1 MSEQRERV
9 TRASASTWG
18 RGAIPAAGP
27 ATLSLER
34 RALLVTVALRL
45 SSAAVAAVVALLGLA
60 SAANPTWVLLSV
72 TGVLVWAGSFGVHSL
87 REGPNFRLGVMDVAI
102 CAALCLLHGR
112 LVPGSVLTAS
122 AGSGWV
128 DLVASATVLN
138 AQYFLRQPH
147 GLLATAVITATYT
160 IGAPGLREAPLV
172 LALQG
177 ILSAGMFVLLRRAAG
192 SADSVLAAEAVAQA
206 NEMARAAARTD
217 ERDHQRRLHDTVL
230 ATLTMVSTG
239 AIADR
244 SDTLRR
250 RALADLRVIQGLADE
265 ADEADGADGADEAD
279 GASAAPAPLVPLDE
293 ALRAAASAPRPG
305 LPTLTVEFG
314 LAPVRLPHP
323 VVTALAEAVAE
334 ALTNV
339 ARHAGT
345 SAVQVRAE
353 AVGAGVVVL
362 VLDRGR
368 GFDLA
373 AVPAHRRGLRESIV
387 GRMAAVGGGAW
398 IEARPGDGVR
408 VMLRWPASGAP

>member
-9 TRASASTWG
+9 MRASASMWG
-18 RGAIPAAGP
+18 RGEIPAAGP

-34 RALLVTVALRL
+34 RALLVTVVLRL
-45 SSAAVAAVVALLGLA
+45 SSAVVAAVVALLGLA
-60 SAANPTWVLLSV
+60 SAANPAWVLLSV
-72 TGVLVWAGSFGVHSL
+72 AGVLVWACSFGVYSL
-87 REGPNFRLGVMDVAI
+87 RGGPNLRLGVADVVL

-112 LVPGSVLTAS
+112 LVPESVLTAS

-138 AQYFLRQPH
+138 TQYFLRPPH

-160 IGAPGLREAPLV
+160 IGAPGLREAPVVLV
-172 LALQG
+172 LQG

-206 NEMARAAARTD
+206 NEMARAAARAD

-250 RALADLRVIQGLADE
+250 RAVADLRVIQGLADE
-265 ADEADGADGADEAD
+265 ANEADEGGD
-279 GASAAPAPLVPLDE
+279 ASADPAPLVPLDE
-293 ALRAAASAPRPG
+293 ALRAAASTPRPG

-323 VVTALAEAVAE
+323 VVTALADAVAE

-345 SAVQVRAE
+345 SAAQVRAE
-353 AVGAGVVVL
+353 AVGAGVVVV

-387 GRMAAVGGGAW
+387 GRMAAVGGGAR

-408 VMLRWPASGAP
+408 VMLRWPASGAT

>member
-1 MSEQRERV
+1 MSEQRGRV
-9 TRASASTWG
+9 MRASAPRWG

-27 ATLSLER
+27 ATLTLER
-34 RALLVTVALRL
+34 RALIVTVVLRL
-45 SSAAVAAVVALLGLA
+45 SSAAVAAVVALLGLS
-60 SAANPTWVLLSV
+60 SAANPAWVLLSV
-72 TGVLVWAGSFGVHSL
+72 AGVLVWAGSFGVQSL
-87 REGPNFRLGVMDVAI
+87 RGGPNLRLGVTDVVL
-102 CAALCLLHGR
+102 CAVLCLLHDR
-112 LVPGSVLTAS
+112 LVPGSVLTAT

-138 AQYFLRQPH
+138 TQYFLRPPH
-147 GLLATAVITATYT
+147 GLLATAVITAAYT
-160 IGAPGLREAPLV
+160 IGAPGLREAPVVLV
-172 LALQG
+172 LQG

-192 SADSVLAAEAVAQA
+192 SADAALAAEAVAQA
-206 NEMARAAARTD
+206 NEMARAAARAD

-250 RALADLRVIQGLADE
+250 RAVADLRVIHGLADEVDE
-265 ADEADGADGADEAD
+265 ADEANEANE
-279 GASAAPAPLVPLDE
+279 GGGTSAAPVRLVPLDE
-293 ALRAAASAPRPG
+293 ALRGAASTPRPG

-314 LAPVRLPHP
+314 LAPVRLPQP
-323 VVTALAEAVAE
+323 VVTALADAVAE

-345 SAVQVRAE
+345 SAAQVRAE
-353 AVGAGVVVL
+353 AVGAGVAVV

-368 GFDLA
+368 GFDPA

-387 GRMAAVGGGAW
+387 GRMAAVGGGAR

-408 VMLRWPASGAP
+408 VMLRWPASGAT